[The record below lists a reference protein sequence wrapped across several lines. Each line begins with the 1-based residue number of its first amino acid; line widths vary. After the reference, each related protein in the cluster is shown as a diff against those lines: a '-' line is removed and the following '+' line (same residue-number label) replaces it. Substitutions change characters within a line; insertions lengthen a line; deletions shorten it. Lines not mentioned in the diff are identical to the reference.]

1 MMAAFIYRCPV
12 TGYNVQAFVADDPTK
27 GEEDAFRSGDLHSLW
42 AGSLSQSE
50 NREGCRRSRASMRE
64 VNMDTQTRPQGGL
77 TRNLWVQMVVLLI
90 AVVVLIAL
98 AAKYIW

>member
-1 MMAAFIYRCPV
+1 
-12 TGYNVQAFVADDPTK
+12 
-27 GEEDAFRSGDLHSLW
+27 
-42 AGSLSQSE
+42 
-50 NREGCRRSRASMRE
+50 
-64 VNMDTQTRPQGGL
+64 MDTQTRPQGGL